1 MTPLPRSIEVEFRDG
16 RRPVPPHVAEL
27 LAGIET
33 FRMTYE
39 QSIAAAN
46 RRMESRVVDNAMSS
60 ILRTHFGDQR

>member
-16 RRPVPPHVAEL
+16 RRPVPPHVAE
-27 LAGIET
+27 
-33 FRMTYE
+33 YE